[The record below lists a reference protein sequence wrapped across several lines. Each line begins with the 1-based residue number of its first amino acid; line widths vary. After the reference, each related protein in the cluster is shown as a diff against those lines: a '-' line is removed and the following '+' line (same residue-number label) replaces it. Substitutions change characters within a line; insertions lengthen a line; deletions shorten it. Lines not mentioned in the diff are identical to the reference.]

1 MRLRKETGRDKI
13 RKMILRTK
21 GYPKDLVK
29 ALIKPERIIAL
40 NYKGWFEIPKVSVS
54 MKWLKNSEMRKYFST
69 FGIYPLV
76 STFYINGKRLKGW
89 SEWNSKVLATD
100 LSLLEVAFS
109 NKLTSVINTIQ
120 PNASRDKNKAKR
132 VIEKFF
138 KVKVKVI

>member
-21 GYPKDLVK
+21 GYPKDLVR
-29 ALIKPERIIAL
+29 ALVKPERIIAL
-40 NYKGWFEIPKVSVS
+40 NYKNWFEIPKVNVK
-54 MKWLKNSEMRKYFST
+54 MKWLKSYSNYYFAKVGVYVVTS
-69 FGIYPLV
+69 V
-76 STFYINGKRLKGW
+76 FYINKKRLKGW

-138 KVKVKVI
+138 RVKVKVI